1 MDATLPVTPNPPAPV
16 SPAPAAPPAPL
27 RRWLA
32 PTLLG
37 AAAVSA
43 VLAFCCIS
51 LISAARA
58 YVGGESQWS
67 RAQKTASQALLR
79 YAASGEASDW
89 KAYQSAIQVPLGD
102 RRAREELDKPR
113 PNMDV
118 VREGLVAGVNHPDDV
133 AGMVRL
139 YRWFGSLPFMAEAIA
154 VWAEGDIHI
163 AALDDT
169 AQAIHAAVQQGAAA
183 ATLAPLRARVHELE
197 DRLTPLEARFS
208 ATIGGSARRVAEAL
222 AIALSLS
229 MLGLG
234 ALGFVIVRRAAR
246 HDAAAT
252 HALGRSETLFRS
264 LWETT
269 DDAVLIVDTQHSIH
283 FANPAAHTMLGHAPG
298 ALIGQPLS
306 LLQPQR
312 LHEAHRL
319 GMARY
324 LASGERRLDWRGT
337 EIVALHRDGRE
348 LPMEIR
354 FAQFE
359 LDGEVRFVG
368 FMRDIAD
375 RKRAEAEIREA
386 QQRLEQ
392 RVAER
397 THELSQAN
405 QRLLELDRLKSEFLA
420 TMSHEL
426 RTPLNS
432 ILGFTDLLRKGLA
445 GPVNAEQQRQLD
457 FVHGSGRHLLAL
469 INDLLDLSRIESGRM
484 EVAHEEFE
492 FGAVVEDVMA
502 QLRPLAQRK
511 QLALVLDVPRPLS
524 WRGDRRKVYQVLLNL
539 VGNALK
545 FTERGEVRVRGAV
558 SNEGLAVE
566 VRDSG
571 IGIAADQLP
580 HLFQAFRQIDSGIGR
595 SHEGTGLGL
604 YLTRKLLE
612 LMGGRIEVESA
623 PAVGST
629 FRVVLPDAGV
639 PA

>member
-1 MDATLPVTPNPPAPV
+1 M
-16 SPAPAAPPAPL
+16 
-27 RRWLA
+27 RWLA

-37 AAAVSA
+37 LAALSA
-43 VLAFCCIS
+43 ALAFACIS

-79 YAASGEASDW
+79 YADSGRAADW
-89 KAYQSAIQVPLGD
+89 DAYLRAIQVPLGD
-102 RRAREELDKPR
+102 RRAREELDKPQ
-113 PNMDV
+113 PDMAV
-118 VREGLVAGVNHPDDV
+118 VHEGFVAGAIDPDDV
-133 AGMVRL
+133 AGMARL

-154 VWAEGDIHI
+154 VWSEGDTQI

-169 AQAIHAAVQQGAAA
+169 AQAIRAALQQGAAA

-208 ATIGGSARRVAEAL
+208 ATIGGSA
-222 AIALSLS
+222 
-229 MLGLG
+229 
-234 ALGFVIVRRAAR
+234 
-246 HDAAAT
+246 
-252 HALGRSETLFRS
+252 LFRS

-269 DDAVLIVDTQHSIH
+269 NDAVLIVGTQHLIQ
-283 FANPAAHTMLGHAPG
+283 FANPAAHELLGYSPG
-298 ALIGQPLS
+298 TLIGQPLS
-306 LLQPQR
+306 LLQP
-312 LHEAHRL
+312 AHLRAAHVS
-319 GMARY
+319 GVARY

-354 FAQFE
+354 FAQFD
-359 LDGEVRFVG
+359 LDGEIHFVG
-368 FMRDIAD
+368 FLRDIAE

-492 FGAVVEDVMA
+492 FGAVVEDVAA

-511 QLALVLDVPRPLS
+511 QLALVLEVPRPLS

-545 FTERGEVRVRGAV
+545 FTEQGEVRVRGAV
-558 SNEGLAVE
+558 SHEGLAVE

-595 SHEGTGLGL
+595 SHDGSGLGL

-629 FRVVLPDAGV
+629 FRIVLPGGAG
-639 PA
+639 AA